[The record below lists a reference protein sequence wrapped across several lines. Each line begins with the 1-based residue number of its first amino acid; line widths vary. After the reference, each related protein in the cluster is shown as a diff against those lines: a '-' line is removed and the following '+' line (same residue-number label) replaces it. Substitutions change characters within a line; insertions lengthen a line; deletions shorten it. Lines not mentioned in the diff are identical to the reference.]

1 MDPRERERGRFV
13 LRMSGGASAKK
24 KVCEATGCDGDAC
37 FFFKFCIVH
46 ICKDRRCKRKAEK
59 DENYCEK
66 HQKERDQPLLCLDCG
81 QPTQKGSK
89 SCLQCDLAQLD
100 HDNEQFTA
108 YMGQFEGAV
117 LKPLSDSAG
126 VVVVSDGEA
135 PQGAAAGPVRKAA
148 VVIDVTSDNEAA
160 DESLVPVA
168 PPAPPAV
175 DAAPPAPAAVD
186 AGDAAAAGVSDEE
199 LRDAAGVLRSLDA
212 KGRARSLLGFC
223 RRGGRFRD
231 LPDPQRNP
239 TQVLGYLRDLSW
251 RYHPSRRS
259 QSQGDDEGLLE
270 NFAALAVREDTVAR
284 LETKASC
291 LRSYVEL
298 CGPQAA
304 GDAQPAD
311 LELDA
316 SAALLL
322 ADFEAF
328 LAKKRGQDGQK

>member
-1 MDPRERERGRFV
+1 MSPRERERGRFV

-37 FFFKFCIVH
+37 FETKFCIVH

-81 QPTQKGSK
+81 QPKQKGSEY
-89 SCLQCDLAQLD
+89 CEQCNLAQLD
-100 HDNEQFTA
+100 RDIDDFTE

-175 DAAPPAPAAVD
+175 DA
-186 AGDAAAAGVSDEE
+186 GDAAAAGVSDDE

-223 RRGGRFRD
+223 QRGGRFRG
-231 LPDPQRNP
+231 LPDPRRNP

-259 QSQGDDEGLLE
+259 QSQGDDEGFLE

-316 SAALLL
+316 RAALLL

>member
-1 MDPRERERGRFV
+1 
-13 LRMSGGASAKK
+13 MSGGASAKK

-66 HQKERDQPLLCLDCG
+66 HQKERDQPLICLDCD
-81 QPTQKGSK
+81 QPRQKGSEY
-89 SCLQCDLAQLD
+89 CEQCNLAQLD
-100 HDNEQFTA
+100 RDIDDFTE

-175 DAAPPAPAAVD
+175 DA
-186 AGDAAAAGVSDEE
+186 GDAAAAGVSDDE

-223 RRGGRFRD
+223 QRGGRFRG
-231 LPDPQRNP
+231 LPDPRRNP

-316 SAALLL
+316 RAARLL

>member
-1 MDPRERERGRFV
+1 M
-13 LRMSGGASAKK
+13 
-24 KVCEATGCDGDAC
+24 
-37 FFFKFCIVH
+37 I
-46 ICKDRRCKRKAEK
+46 
-59 DENYCEK
+59 
-66 HQKERDQPLLCLDCG
+66 CLDCD
-81 QPTQKGSK
+81 QPRQKGSEY
-89 SCLQCDLAQLD
+89 CLQCNQMQLD
-100 HDNEQFTA
+100 RDIDDFTE

-117 LKPLSDSAG
+117 LKPLSDFAG

-175 DAAPPAPAAVD
+175 DA
-186 AGDAAAAGVSDEE
+186 GDAAVAGVSDDE

-223 RRGGRFRD
+223 QRNGRFRD
-231 LPDPQRNP
+231 LPDPRRNP

-259 QSQGDDEGLLE
+259 QSQGDDEGFLE

-316 SAALLL
+316 RAALLL